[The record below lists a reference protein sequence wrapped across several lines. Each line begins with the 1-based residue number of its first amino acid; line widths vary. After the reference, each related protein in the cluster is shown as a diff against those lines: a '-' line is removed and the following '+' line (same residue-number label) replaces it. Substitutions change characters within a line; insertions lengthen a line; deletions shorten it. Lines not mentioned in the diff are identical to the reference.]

1 MKKLLALAL
10 ALTLLLSAGS
20 ALADFTL
27 MSNKVEIDAALKAYA
42 ALYEAA
48 TGVKVEIITIGGG
61 ADYQGQ
67 LKAERASGHMP
78 EITVIEG
85 PATYEV
91 WKETIIDLSDQPWV
105 SDTDVAYYAPDGT
118 VVGFPV
124 AIEGYGLGYNADLLE
139 KAGVDPAGL
148 TNFAAVKAA
157 FEKIDGM
164 KAELGIDAVVSMAA
178 SVGTGMT
185 WVTGLHNIN
194 VYLTGGLDYSDT
206 SIIDLMLEGKVDD
219 ARFEAYARYVA
230 LLFEYAEKDVL
241 LTGNYDA
248 QAAAFA
254 SGKTVFIHQGNW
266 LDPTLKTLEANFNI
280 GYAPHAFLDEDT
292 DGIFVAPPSWYI
304 VHDGPNAEE
313 AKAFLAAMAGTPE
326 GHAYMVEEAGMVPA
340 FKSVTLVPDGPL
352 SKSMVGWASA
362 GKIYN
367 WQQYKMP
374 DGFGMNTLGSIYEL
388 LASGALDQAQF
399 IDMMKAAIATV
410 PSLLAG

>member
-1 MKKLLALAL
+1 
-10 ALTLLLSAGS
+10 
-20 ALADFTL
+20 
-27 MSNKVEIDAALKAYA
+27 
-42 ALYEAA
+42 
-48 TGVKVEIITIGGG
+48 
-61 ADYQGQ
+61 
-67 LKAERASGHMP
+67 
-78 EITVIEG
+78 
-85 PATYEV
+85 
-91 WKETIIDLSDQPWV
+91 
-105 SDTDVAYYAPDGT
+105 
-118 VVGFPV
+118 
-124 AIEGYGLGYNADLLE
+124 
-139 KAGVDPAGL
+139 
-148 TNFAAVKAA
+148 
-157 FEKIDGM
+157 
-164 KAELGIDAVVSMAA
+164 
-178 SVGTGMT
+178 
-185 WVTGLHNIN
+185 
-194 VYLTGGLDYSDT
+194 
-206 SIIDLMLEGKVDD
+206 
-219 ARFEAYARYVA
+219 VA

-266 LDPTLKTLEANFNI
+266 LDPTLKTLGADFNI

-340 FKSVTLVPDGPL
+340 FKSVTLVPSGPL
-352 SKSMVGWASA
+352 SKAMVGWSAA

-374 DGFGMNTLGSIYEL
+374 DGFGMNTLGPVYEL

-399 IDMMKAAIATV
+399 VDMMKAAIATV